1 MIVWDIETIS
11 DLKGFVAANS
21 LHDTI
26 IPGKPAETADK
37 DGRNEW
43 DDAA

>member
-1 MIVWDIETIS
+1 MSEIVMVWDIETIA
-11 DLKGFVAANS
+11 DLKGFAVANS

-26 IPGKPAETADK
+26 IPG
-37 DGRNEW
+37 NEW